1 MSLLDDI
8 TARGAEIRVRL
19 RELLHRYEFPGDT
32 KNFVLAAYVDVALEH
47 HEAIWFLTKSKLNG
61 SAFAVGRSVLDAYFR
76 ALWVNKVPNAEQ
88 IEQVWRDDLDWRR
101 IQVRADIKRDY
112 LGTSASNDDP
122 KMAEQARLGFQFLE
136 KMWTTLCSYT
146 HSGGLQ
152 IGRRFTADKVKPNYS
167 EGEIVEVLHWATVV
181 LMMHLR
187 MFFVSMG
194 RFQENEEIK
203 TMSQQYFA
211 DFAQRLQATNQA
223 SSDSSE

>member
-8 TARGAEIRVRL
+8 TARGAEIRARL
-19 RELLHRYEFPGDT
+19 RELLCRYEYAGNT
-32 KNFVLAAYVDVALEH
+32 KNFVLAAYVDIALEH
-47 HEAIWFLTKSKLNG
+47 HEAIWLLTKSKLSG
-61 SAFAVGRSVLDAYFR
+61 CAFAVARSVLDAYFR
-76 ALWVNKVPNAEQ
+76 ALWVNKVANAEQ

-101 IQVRADIKRDY
+101 IRLRADIKQAY

-122 KMAEQARLGFQFLE
+122 KIGEQAKLGFQFLE
-136 KMWTTLCSYT
+136 RMWTTLCSYT

-167 EGEIVEVLHWATVV
+167 EGEIIEVLYWATVV
-181 LMMHLR
+181 LMMLLR

-194 RFQENEEIK
+194 HFQENEEIK

-211 DFAQRLQATNQA
+211 DFAQRLRAINQA
-223 SSDSSE
+223 SSDS